1 MKSSNTNEELAYFDE
16 CLHAATKYLEFG
28 SGNST
33 TRAVKQEG
41 LQIISVESDSEYLD
55 DFKIFISTITKK
67 SLSLE
72 FIHADIGPTEELG
85 YPEESTEKAIL
96 LNYTNWV
103 WDKLK
108 FKSFIPDL
116 ILIDGRFRVA
126 TFLMA
131 LIHSPG
137 AKVIFDDYMNREHY
151 KVIEEIL
158 PRKYSVGRFGVFV
171 VPLEFTPEIRLRMVT
186 MLEKYS
192 MIPS

>member
-1 MKSSNTNEELAYFDE
+1 
-16 CLHAATKYLEFG
+16 
-28 SGNST
+28 
-33 TRAVKQEG
+33 
-41 LQIISVESDSEYLD
+41 
-55 DFKIFISTITKK
+55 
-67 SLSLE
+67 
-72 FIHADIGPTEELG
+72 
-85 YPEESTEKAIL
+85 
-96 LNYTNWV
+96 
-103 WDKLK
+103 
-108 FKSFIPDL
+108 
-116 ILIDGRFRVA
+116 
-126 TFLMA
+126 MA

>member
-1 MKSSNTNEELAYFDE
+1 M
-16 CLHAATKYLEFG
+16 
-28 SGNST
+28 
-33 TRAVKQEG
+33 
-41 LQIISVESDSEYLD
+41 
-55 DFKIFISTITKK
+55 FISTITKK

-72 FIHADIGPTEELG
+72 FIHADIGPTKELG

-96 LNYTNWV
+96 LNYTNGV

-108 FKSFIPDL
+108 FKCFIPDL

-137 AKVIFDDYMNREHY
+137 SKVIFDDYMNREHY

-158 PRKYSVGRFGVFV
+158 PREYSVGRFGVFV
-171 VPLEFTPEIRLRMVT
+171 VPLEFTPEMRLQLAT